1 MRYITTIIA
10 MIFGFVMD
18 TAAQEIT
25 TDSVFVRNSRPI
37 EFIVNKINISDDDR
51 RWITNSLIPALKALG
66 DRGIVIGRATA
77 SPEGP
82 TPNNV
87 RLANGRRA
95 AVDAL
100 LNSYG
105 ISTDKIRYDVVAED
119 FPLLRTL
126 MWLEHDA
133 EYNTVATL
141 MKLYPNDN
149 QKLKEAMK
157 NYNGGKLWQRLLHQY
172 FHKLRAVR
180 IMAMDKMLVGLEEQ
194 APTKF
199 DIPTISFIPGNLGKP
214 AIHVPIVYIA
224 DNDDARRE
232 LLSIKTNLLFDFAY
246 MPGYDRFCPIPNVAV
261 EYYPLHG
268 HFTYGASFD
277 GPWWQHY
284 DEHKYF
290 QLRNYQL
297 HTRYYLRSGDISLR
311 KPGKGAA
318 FKGLFFSAYANANLY
333 NICFDEH
340 RGWEGEG

>member
-1 MRYITTIIA
+1 

-37 EFIVNKINISDDDR
+37 EFVVNKINISDDDR

-105 ISTDKIRYDVVAED
+105 IPTDKIRYDVVAED

-141 MKLYPNDN
+141 MKLYSNDN

-157 NYNGGKLWQRLLHQY
+157 NYNSGKLWQRLLRQY

-194 APTKF
+194 APAKF

-246 MPGYDRFCPIPNVAV
+246 MPGYDRFCPIPNVAI

-277 GPWWQHY
+277 GLWFN
-284 DEHKYF
+284 D
-290 QLRNYQL
+290 
-297 HTRYYLRSGDISLR
+297 
-311 KPGKGAA
+311 
-318 FKGLFFSAYANANLY
+318 FS
-333 NICFDEH
+333 
-340 RGWEGEG
+340 